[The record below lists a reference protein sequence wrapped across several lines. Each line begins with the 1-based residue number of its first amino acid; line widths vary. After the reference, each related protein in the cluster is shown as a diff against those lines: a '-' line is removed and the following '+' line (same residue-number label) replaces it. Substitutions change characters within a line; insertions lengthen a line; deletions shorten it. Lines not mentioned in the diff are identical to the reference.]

1 MLKNKFSKIS
11 SIIQDAK
18 KGKMFILVD
27 DKNRENEGD
36 LIIPASKCNSKCIN
50 FMAKHGRGLICLALT
65 RKQVDNLK
73 LPLMSSINKSRMQ
86 TAFTIS
92 IEAKKG
98 ITTGISAQDRAKT
111 IKIAIN
117 PKVKKSEI
125 VSPGHVFPLVARKG
139 GVLERA
145 GHTEASVD
153 ISKLSK
159 LNPSS
164 VICEVMNEDGRMARL
179 NDLFKFSKKH
189 KIKLASIEDLIS
201 YRLKYEKLVNRVNSK
216 ILTVKNIGKINVYI
230 YKNKLENNYNFVIT
244 KGKFNK
250 KKSVPV
256 RVLSQKII
264 NTNIINNV
272 KIKKNLK
279 VMAKYKNFLLL
290 IINNKNNSSNE
301 NNINTLRY
309 YGIGAQIIKDLN
321 IRNMIL
327 ISRSKKK
334 IIGLEGFDLKIKK
347 QIIIK

>member
-1 MLKNKFSKIS
+1 MLKKKFSKIS

-18 KGKMFILVD
+18 KGRMFILVD

-36 LIIPASKCNSKCIN
+36 LVIPGSKCNSKSIN

-65 RKQVDNLK
+65 KKQVENLK
-73 LPLMSSINKSRMQ
+73 LPLMSSVNKSRMQ

-92 IEAKKG
+92 IEASKG
-98 ITTGISAQDRAKT
+98 ISTGISAQDRAKT
-111 IKIAIN
+111 IKTAIN
-117 PKVKKSEI
+117 PKVKKKEI
-125 VSPGHVFPLVARKG
+125 VSPGHVFPLVARSG
-139 GVLERA
+139 GVLVRA

-179 NDLFKFSKKH
+179 NDLFKFSRKH
-189 KIKLASIEDLIS
+189 NIKLASIEDLIS
-201 YRLKYEKLVNRVNSK
+201 YRLKYEKLISRVF
-216 ILTVKNIGKINVYI
+216 VKSQISNKFGKINIYN
-230 YKNKLENNYNFVIT
+230 YKNKLESNFNFAIT

-250 KKSVPV
+250 KKSIPV
-256 RVLSQKII
+256 RVVSGKV
-264 NTNIINNV
+264 TNKNILNNGN
-272 KIKKNLK
+272 IKKSLK
-279 VMAKYKNFLLL
+279 ILSKYKNFLLL
-290 IINNKNNSSNE
+290 IINNNKISKE
-301 NNINTLRY
+301 HNINTLRY

-321 IRNMIL
+321 VKNMIL

-334 IIGLEGFDLKIKK
+334 IIGLEGFGLKIKK